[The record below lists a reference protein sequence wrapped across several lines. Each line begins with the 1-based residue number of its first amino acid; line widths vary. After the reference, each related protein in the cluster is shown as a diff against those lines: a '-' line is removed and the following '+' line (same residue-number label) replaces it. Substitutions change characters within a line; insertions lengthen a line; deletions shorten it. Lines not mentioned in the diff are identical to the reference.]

1 MGYLINCAACGGP
14 HALDSE
20 SCKARNADVPG
31 TTPYRQAEAD
41 RMERLAI
48 IRYDATRQK
57 HA

>member
-1 MGYLINCAACGGP
+1 MGYLINCVACGGP
-14 HALDSE
+14 HALDAA
-20 SCKARNADVPG
+20 SCKARKSDDTG

-48 IRYDATRQK
+48 ARYDATRQK